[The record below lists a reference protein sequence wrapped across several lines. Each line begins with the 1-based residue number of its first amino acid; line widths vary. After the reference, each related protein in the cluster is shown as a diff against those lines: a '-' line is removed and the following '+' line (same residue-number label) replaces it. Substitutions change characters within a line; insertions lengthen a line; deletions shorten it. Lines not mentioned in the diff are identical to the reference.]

1 MSKGNMF
8 LGYAKGKVGSVVFS
22 RLRGNQVTRAYNAT
36 PANPKTESQENQR
49 TQLANIVNF
58 YRRGRTLL
66 NHSFTNKKENQSS
79 YNAFVSH
86 NLTKYPVYLSTEQ
99 ANGGASIV
107 APYLISDGVLEP
119 IQISGSGVDA
129 VTNIAVGGLT
139 ITETTT
145 VGQVSTAILNNNAR
159 FQEGDQLT
167 YVSAIQHSGIN
178 GGQPFAQLSYIEMD
192 IDTNSAEIF
201 RNLMPAHA
209 FEVRGGFVGHGPY
222 VASGGFAW
230 IQSRKNAN
238 GSLQASRQNLI
249 LTSDALYNQ
258 FASEEQRIVATRSY
272 GAQRDSL
279 LTPDGS
285 GTSGAVAELPSI
297 ASVEFDAN
305 ITLINGQNPNAN
317 IDEGAEILI
326 KVHGSNFDIAD
337 DDEEAVTTTLNGTSL
352 EVDRWVGYLE
362 ENLIEYVVI
371 APADIKQGDSMTLAI
386 RIKNRD
392 GKSAYYNFSYKAPS
406 TGGEENN
413 PL

>member
-66 NHSFTNKKENQSS
+66 NHAFTNKKENQSS

-86 NLTKYPVYLSTEQ
+86 NLTKFPVYLSVEQ
-99 ANGGASIV
+99 ASGGASIV

-139 ITETTT
+139 ITDTTT
-145 VGQVSTAILNNNAR
+145 VGQVSQAILNNNAR

-167 YVSAIQHSGIN
+167 YVSVVQNSGVN
-178 GGQPFAQLSYIEMD
+178 GGQPFAQFSYIEMD
-192 IDTNSAEIF
+192 LDTNSAEIF
-201 RNLMPAHA
+201 RDLMPEYA
-209 FEVRGGFVGHGPY
+209 FSVRGGFVGHGPY
-222 VASGGFAW
+222 LASGGFAW
-230 IQSRKNAN
+230 IQSRKNAA
-238 GSLQASRQNLI
+238 GALQASRQNLI

-258 FASEEQRIVATRSY
+258 FRSEEQRLVATRSY
-272 GAQRDSL
+272 GSQRDSL

-285 GTSGAVAELPSI
+285 GTTGAITDLPSI
-297 ASVEFDAN
+297 ASVS
-305 ITLINGQNPNAN
+305 INGTTLVNGQPSGLTFT
-317 IDEGAEILI
+317 DGEGFNL
-326 KVHGSNFDIAD
+326 VVTGSNFDIDTTAAYSLD
-337 DDEEAVTTTLNGTSL
+337 IYINDNPAEFVESIEGNSATTVSGRYNSSETIAAGESIKIRVDVT
-352 EVDRWVGYLE
+352 
-362 ENLIEYVVI
+362 
-371 APADIKQGDSMTLAI
+371 
-386 RIKNRD
+386 NRD
-392 GKSAYYNFSYKAPS
+392 GAKASYLYNYTAPS
-406 TGGEENN
+406 SEGDEGN